1 MQRYNF
7 FRTFANYLI
16 EKYTKLYK
24 TTQNM
29 SNLIQRTL
37 SGAVYVALVVAG
49 ILVHPIFF
57 GVLFLV
63 VSILATREF
72 MWLRG
77 ADWFLRVASMKASAL
92 LFAMAWWVAFGEWNI
107 TWLMP
112 LLIALYLVIV
122 GTTLISELF
131 RKAPDPIKNWGD
143 FLGCQGMIALPF
155 ALMNG
160 LMMLSPYILLAL
172 FVLIWLNDSGAYC
185 VGSLLSK
192 RKGGNHKMFPRVSPN
207 KSWEGLIG
215 GAVVAI
221 AAGCLL
227 EHFGWFNA
235 LPALG
240 ECRFIAPMIFSLLV
254 VVFGTLGDLMESLL
268 KRTIGVK
275 DSGKFM
281 PGHGGVLD
289 RFDSILFATPAVV
302 VFIWLLML

>member
-1 MQRYNF
+1 M
-7 FRTFANYLI
+7 
-16 EKYTKLYK
+16 
-24 TTQNM
+24 
-29 SNLIQRTL
+29 
-37 SGAVYVALVVAG
+37 AG
-49 ILVHPIFF
+49 ILVHPLFF
-57 GVLFLV
+57 GILFLL
-63 VSILATREF
+63 VSTLAAREY
-72 MWLRG
+72 MRLRG
-77 ADWFLRVASMKASAL
+77 ADCFLRITSSIATAL
-92 LFAMAWWVAFGEWNI
+92 LFAMAWWVALGEWNI
-107 TWLMP
+107 PWLMP
-112 LLIALYLVIV
+112 LLIALYILTI

-143 FLGCQGMIALPF
+143 FLVSQCMIAFPF

-160 LMMLSPYILLAL
+160 LMMLSPWILLAL

-207 KSWEGLIG
+207 KSWEGLVG

-227 EHFGWFNA
+227 EYFGWFNA

-240 ECRFIAPMIFSLLV
+240 ACRFISPMIFSLIV
-254 VVFGTLGDLMESLL
+254 VIFGTLGDLMESLL

-289 RFDSILFATPAVV
+289 RFDSILLATPAVV
-302 VFIWLLML
+302 FFIWLLFL

>member
-1 MQRYNF
+1 MNNF
-7 FRTFANYLI
+7 V
-16 EKYTKLYK
+16 
-24 TTQNM
+24 
-29 SNLIQRTL
+29 QRTL

-49 ILVHPIFF
+49 ILVHPVFF

-63 VSILATREF
+63 VSILAAREY
-72 MWLRG
+72 MCLRG
-77 ADWFLRVASMKASAL
+77 ASWFLRVAAMKATAL
-92 LFAMAWWVAFGEWNI
+92 LFAMAWWVAFGEWDI
-107 TWLMP
+107 PWLMP
-112 LLIALYLVIV
+112 VLLVLYVLIV

-131 RKAPDPIKNWGD
+131 RKAADPIRNWGD
-143 FLGCQGMIALPF
+143 FLVSQVMIALPF

-160 LMMLSPYILLAL
+160 VMMLSPRLLLAL

-215 GAVVAI
+215 GAVVAV

-227 EHFGWFNA
+227 SHLGWFNA
-235 LPALG
+235 LPTLWG
-240 ECRFIAPMIFSLLV
+240 CSFVSPMIFSLIV
-254 VVFGTLGDLMESLL
+254 VIFGTLGDLMESLL

-289 RFDSILFATPAVV
+289 RFDSILLATPAII
-302 VFIWLLML
+302 FFLWLLML

>member
-49 ILVHPIFF
+49 ILVHPLFF
-57 GVLFLV
+57 GILFLL
-63 VSILATREF
+63 VSTLAAREY
-72 MWLRG
+72 MRLRE
-77 ADWFLRVASMKASAL
+77 ADCFLRTTSSIATAL

-289 RFDSILFATPAVV
+289 RFDSILLATPAVV
-302 VFIWLLML
+302 IFIWLLML

>member
-1 MQRYNF
+1 MNNF
-7 FRTFANYLI
+7 V
-16 EKYTKLYK
+16 
-24 TTQNM
+24 
-29 SNLIQRTL
+29 QRTL

-49 ILVHPIFF
+49 ILVHPVFF

-63 VSILATREF
+63 VSILAAREY
-72 MWLRG
+72 MCLRG
-77 ADWFLRVASMKASAL
+77 ASQFLRVAAMKATAL

-107 TWLMP
+107 PWLMP
-112 LLIALYLVIV
+112 ILLVLYVLIV

-131 RKAPDPIKNWGD
+131 RKAADPIRNWGD
-143 FLGCQGMIALPF
+143 FLVSQVMIALPF

-160 LMMLSPYILLAL
+160 VLMLSPWLLLAL

-215 GAVVAI
+215 GAVVAV

-227 EHFGWFNA
+227 SHLGWFNA
-235 LPALG
+235 LPALWG
-240 ECRFIAPMIFSLLV
+240 CGFVSPIVFSLIV
-254 VVFGTLGDLMESLL
+254 VIFGTLGDLMESLL

-289 RFDSILFATPAVV
+289 RFDSILLATPAII
-302 VFIWLLML
+302 FFLWLLML

>member
-1 MQRYNF
+1 MNNF
-7 FRTFANYLI
+7 V
-16 EKYTKLYK
+16 
-24 TTQNM
+24 
-29 SNLIQRTL
+29 QRTL

-49 ILVHPIFF
+49 ILVHPVFF

-63 VSILATREF
+63 VSILAAREY
-72 MWLRG
+72 MCLRG
-77 ADWFLRVASMKASAL
+77 ASWFLRVAAMKATAL
-92 LFAMAWWVAFGEWNI
+92 LFAMAWWVAFCEWVLP
-107 TWLMP
+107 WLMP
-112 LLIALYLVIV
+112 VLLVLYVLIV

-131 RKAPDPIKNWGD
+131 RKAADPIRNWGD
-143 FLGCQGMIALPF
+143 FLVSQVMIALPF

-160 LMMLSPYILLAL
+160 VMMLSPWLLLAL

-215 GAVVAI
+215 GAVVAV

-227 EHFGWFNA
+227 SHLGWFNA
-235 LPALG
+235 LPALWG
-240 ECRFIAPMIFSLLV
+240 CSFVSPMIFSLIV
-254 VVFGTLGDLMESLL
+254 VIFGTLGDLMESLL

-289 RFDSILFATPAVV
+289 RFDSILLATPAII
-302 VFIWLLML
+302 FFLWLLML